1 MAGGHAWGRGVSD
14 ARRASTS
21 TEDPML
27 RWADDPQPLET
38 VRARTLDRA
47 ASDVQALLSEH
58 VRVLIHQTE
67 CATCLAALTQL
78 GRKSQIPPDLLVK
91 FQPIDIVEVIL

>member
-1 MAGGHAWGRGVSD
+1 MSQGFRCHGRRTCLGPRGLRRQACLHLHRRPHASLGR
-14 ARRASTS
+14 
-21 TEDPML
+21 
-27 RWADDPQPLET
+27 
-38 VRARTLDRA
+38 RA